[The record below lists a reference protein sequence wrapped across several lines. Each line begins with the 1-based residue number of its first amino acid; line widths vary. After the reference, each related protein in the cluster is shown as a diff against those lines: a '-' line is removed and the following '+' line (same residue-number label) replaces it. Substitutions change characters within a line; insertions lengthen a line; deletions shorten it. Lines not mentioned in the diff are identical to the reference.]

1 MPVNDLS
8 KKEVILG
15 VPLKVRVVLGETKK
29 KLAELLALTPG
40 MVVETEKNVDEN
52 VDLYINNKIV
62 ARGEVV
68 VIGESFGF
76 RIKKILAP
84 DDRNGVS
91 INGNKK

>member
-1 MPVNDLS
+1 MPVSDLS
-8 KKEVILG
+8 KKEIILG
-15 VPLKVRVVLGETKK
+15 VPLRGRVVLGETKK
-29 KLAELLALTPG
+29 KLADLLALTPG

-76 RIKKILAP
+76 RIKQILTP
-84 DDRNGVS
+84 TDRSNVTL
-91 INGNKK
+91 NGNKK